1 MHRHHGEPKPI
12 KIPTTLR
19 QGVID
24 EVVRILRMPFE
35 VLICVYV
42 NAVLTTVLYFFAPA
56 TIYGLFFSVK
66 GVLLFPAV
74 LSGWMLAD
82 VPATNEIAPDRL
94 RMLACIGDE
103 RQLVLMLRAKHLV
116 LWLLITPV
124 ALTAAAL
131 VGANSQRWSTTI
143 LVMVVV
149 VTVPF
154 ASLGVSCFIGVY
166 WPYHPIALKERW
178 AQRHNFKQMILRWG
192 ILVTAPYVLVPAFG
206 YLSFLPAGIVW
217 EIFKP
222 PKNSPTT
229 DLSILITLL
238 VSMPLAFL
246 VWDRGTRRAAKVI
259 VKRQGVLTAYLNDP
273 SLG

>member
-1 MHRHHGEPKPI
+1 VHRQRGEPKPL
-12 KIPTTLR
+12 KIPATLFE
-19 QGVID
+19 GVID
-24 EVVRILRMPFE
+24 EVIRIFRRPFE

-56 TIYGLFFSVK
+56 AIYDLFFSVK
-66 GVLLFPAV
+66 GMLFFPAV

-82 VPATNEIAPDRL
+82 VPATNELAPDRE

-103 RQLVLMLRAKHLV
+103 RQLILLLRAKHLV

-124 ALTAAAL
+124 ALTAAAIA
-131 VGANSQRWSTTI
+131 GANSQRWSTTI
-143 LVMVVV
+143 LIMVFV

-154 ASLGVSCFIGVY
+154 ASLGASCFIGVY

-178 AQRHNFKQMILRWG
+178 AQRHQFKQMILRWG

-206 YLSFLPAGIVW
+206 WLSFLPAGIVW
-217 EIFKP
+217 EIFRP
-222 PKNSPTT
+222 PAHSPMTG
-229 DLSILITLL
+229 LSILITLI
-238 VSMPLAFL
+238 VSMPLAFF
-246 VWDRGTRRAAKVI
+246 VWDRGTRRAAKVV